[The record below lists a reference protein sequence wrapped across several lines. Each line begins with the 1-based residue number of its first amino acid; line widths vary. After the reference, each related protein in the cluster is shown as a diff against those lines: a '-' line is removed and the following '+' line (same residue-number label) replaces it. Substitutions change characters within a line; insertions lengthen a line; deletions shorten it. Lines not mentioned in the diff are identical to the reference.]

1 MLTRISEADSTID
14 RMKNEVAS
22 AKSQYQ
28 NDIEQR
34 DKTIHDNQDIV
45 QLIVFIKSFIVSCC
59 WQVKKL
65 NDKVQKLQDQL
76 KTEKEASKKIQQAFE
91 DEASKKVSDGKRL
104 TAEIAKLKVW
114 L

>member
-22 AKSQYQ
+22 AKSQYH

-34 DKTIHDNQDIV
+34 DKTIHDSQDKV
-45 QLIVFIKSFIVSCC
+45 QLIVDIKILYSVS
-59 WQVKKL
+59 QVKKL
-65 NDKVQKLQDQL
+65 NDKVQKLQEQL

-91 DEASKKVSDGKRL
+91 GEASKKISDGKRL